1 MTAFADV
8 TGGMNPLQ
16 SAQALNTAQQGSR
29 DEIDWA
35 NKQLLRNLQSAHTND
50 DGSLDQF
57 GFIHAA
63 ASHGVGPDAVKAW
76 LANQNDTYNT
86 ATNQS
91 TTNMLLKTLNL
102 NPNAL
107 RDQSKLPGQP
117 GAGGMNSID
126 GEQIPAGQ
134 SIQYNNEQGAGAPQG
149 NSTLNLDAS
158 PDTSDEV
165 RARAAARA
173 QNGAVPQPTDLDTQ
187 TNAMGARA
195 SAWGKGSPTTAA
207 IQKQIGLTGSDVD
220 GTWGPK
226 TAAAYKAYLANNPNA
241 GVVQAGSKL
250 QFLQDQ
256 TANPNVPT
264 TGDQGTGN
272 GAVGS
277 QTNPAPY
284 VKGEPHYS
292 DTYYGVPGQNGI
304 VPIKGSVQRPAGAA
318 AFTPNQPTA
327 APSATS
333 TSAGAFAPK
342 PVTGSK
348 AMTSGDDAASLLDTK
363 TEQMT
368 KRATA
373 WGKGSPAVASIQKE
387 IGLTGKDV
395 DGTWGPKTAAAYR
408 KYLQNNPNAGVVPVG
423 TQLQFKSDVGDTTP
437 QVVVNASNPEANSGG
452 TFTAPPP
459 QDNSMSYTA
468 TQDKRSILERLAD
481 SGSGSPTVPNAGTSG
496 ASDDNAKIFNYANVV
511 KTGNLNLKQGVDATL
526 AKMGKSQDQQGVNEI
541 LEQAAHGVP
550 VPTPQMKDG
559 RLDVLGYTQEVQ
571 AYGAKVIAAKTAAAK
586 ALADGNTTA
595 LSEILG
601 RDQYSMAKAN
611 QEKEFSQVSHP
622 AIKGYLPSP
631 SEKQNLTDASGADK
645 EIISL
650 MQSPPSPNSAEWGA
664 FKLMLGKSIIKGM
677 NLPVGEGM
685 VDAVGQQVQN
695 GANIGDVVKS
705 AANGLAQGGLSAAA
719 ANAAATGMVQAY
731 QSALGI
737 NSIDGAKYLV
747 KGTSDFIRNK
757 WSAYGKG
764 AEFDSYF
771 PEYKGGVGGPSSGK
785 KTGPGAFIPK
795 KKTGP
800 LSGSSF

>member
-63 ASHGVGPDAVKAW
+63 ASHSVGPEAVKAW

-134 SIQYNNEQGAGAPQG
+134 SIQYNNEQGAGSPQG

-173 QNGAVPQPTDLDTQ
+173 N
-187 TNAMGARA
+187 
-195 SAWGKGSPTTAA
+195 
-207 IQKQIGLTGSDVD
+207 
-220 GTWGPK
+220 
-226 TAAAYKAYLANNPNA
+226 
-241 GVVQAGSKL
+241 
-250 QFLQDQ
+250 
-256 TANPNVPT
+256 
-264 TGDQGTGN
+264 
-272 GAVGS
+272 
-277 QTNPAPY
+277 
-284 VKGEPHYS
+284 
-292 DTYYGVPGQNGI
+292 
-304 VPIKGSVQRPAGAA
+304 GAA
-318 AFTPNQPTA
+318 AFVPAQPQQNQGQQT
-327 APSATS
+327 
-333 TSAGAFAPK
+333 AGADAFTPK
-342 PVTGSK
+342 PVTGAK
-348 AMTSGDDAASLLDTK
+348 AMTFD
-363 TEQMT
+363 
-368 KRATA
+368 
-373 WGKGSPAVASIQKE
+373 
-387 IGLTGKDV
+387 
-395 DGTWGPKTAAAYR
+395 
-408 KYLQNNPNAGVVPVG
+408 
-423 TQLQFKSDVGDTTP
+423 DTTAKSGKSAQP
-437 QVVVNASNPEANSGG
+437 TPEPNQVVVNARSDEANSGG
-452 TFTAPPP
+452 TFTAPAP
-459 QDNSMSYTA
+459 QDNSMSYTS
-468 TQDKRSILERLAD
+468 TPDRRSILERLAD
-481 SGSGSPTVPNAGTSG
+481 SGSGTPTLPNGGTAATSN
-496 ASDDNAKIFNYANVV
+496 DNSNIFNYANVV

-526 AKMGKSQDQQGVNEI
+526 AKMGKSQDQQGVDEI

-550 VPTPQMKDG
+550 VPTPQMKEG

-571 AYGAKVIAAKTAAAK
+571 AYGAKVMAAKTAAAK

-595 LSEILG
+595 LSEVLG

-622 AIKGYLPSP
+622 AISGYLPSP
-631 SEKQNLTDASGADK
+631 AEKQNLTDASGADK

-650 MQSPPSPNSAEWGA
+650 MQKPPSPNSAEWGA

-705 AANGLAQGGLSAAA
+705 AANGLVQGGLSGAA

-764 AEFDSYF
+764 DKFDEFF
-771 PEYKGGVGGPSSGK
+771 PEYKGGVGGGPAAGK
-785 KTGPGAFIPK
+785 KTGPGAFTPK
-795 KKTGP
+795 KTAGP

>member
-63 ASHGVGPDAVKAW
+63 SSHGVGPDAVKAW

-91 TTNMLLKTLNL
+91 TTNMLLKTLSL
-102 NPNAL
+102 NPDAL

-173 QNGAVPQPTDLDTQ
+173 N
-187 TNAMGARA
+187 
-195 SAWGKGSPTTAA
+195 
-207 IQKQIGLTGSDVD
+207 
-220 GTWGPK
+220 
-226 TAAAYKAYLANNPNA
+226 
-241 GVVQAGSKL
+241 
-250 QFLQDQ
+250 
-256 TANPNVPT
+256 
-264 TGDQGTGN
+264 
-272 GAVGS
+272 
-277 QTNPAPY
+277 
-284 VKGEPHYS
+284 
-292 DTYYGVPGQNGI
+292 
-304 VPIKGSVQRPAGAA
+304 GAA
-318 AFTPNQPTA
+318 AFTPTQSQQNQVQEQHTGA
-327 APSATS
+327 A
-333 TSAGAFAPK
+333 AFSPK
-342 PVTGSK
+342 PVTGAK
-348 AMTSGDDAASLLDTK
+348 AMTSSDDNTAS
-363 TEQMT
+363 
-368 KRATA
+368 
-373 WGKGSPAVASIQKE
+373 
-387 IGLTGKDV
+387 
-395 DGTWGPKTAAAYR
+395 
-408 KYLQNNPNAGVVPVG
+408 N
-423 TQLQFKSDVGDTTP
+423 
-437 QVVVNASNPEANSGG
+437 QVVVHASNPEANSGG
-452 TFTAPPP
+452 TFTAPAP
-459 QDNSMSYTA
+459 QDNSMSYTS
-468 TQDKRSILERLAD
+468 TPDRRSILERLAD
-481 SGSGSPTVPNAGTSG
+481 SGSGTPTLPNGSTTTTSG
-496 ASDDNAKIFNYANVV
+496 DNANIFNYDNVV

-526 AKMGKSQDQQGVNEI
+526 AKMGKSQNQQGVDAI

-571 AYGAKVIAAKTAAAK
+571 AYGAKVMAAKTAAAK

-595 LSEILG
+595 LSEVLG

-622 AIKGYLPSP
+622 AISGYLPSP
-631 SEKQNLTDASGADK
+631 AEKQNLTDASAADK

-650 MQSPPSPNSAEWGA
+650 MQNPPSPNSAEWGA

-705 AANGLAQGGLSAAA
+705 AANGLVQNGLSGAA

-764 AEFDSYF
+764 DKFDEFF
-771 PEYKGGVGGPSSGK
+771 PEYKGGVGGGPAAGK
-785 KTGPGAFIPK
+785 KTGPGAFTPK
-795 KKTGP
+795 KTAGP

>member
-1 MTAFADV
+1 MPTSFADV

-16 SAQALNTAQQGSR
+16 TAQALSTAQQGSR

-35 NKQLLRNLQSAHTND
+35 NKQALRNLQSAHTND

-63 ASHGVGPDAVKAW
+63 ASHGIAPDAVKAW

-91 TTNMLLKTLNL
+91 TTNMLLKALNL
-102 NPNAL
+102 NPDAL

-117 GAGGMNSID
+117 GAGGMNYVD
-126 GEQIPAGQ
+126 GVQIPVGQ
-134 SIQYNNEQGAGAPQG
+134 SIQYNNEQGAGAPTG
-149 NSTLNLDAS
+149 KSTLNLDS
-158 PDTSDEV
+158 LPDTSDAV
-165 RARAAARA
+165 RAKAEAA
-173 QNGAVPQPTDLDTQ
+173 
-187 TNAMGARA
+187 
-195 SAWGKGSPTTAA
+195 
-207 IQKQIGLTGSDVD
+207 
-220 GTWGPK
+220 
-226 TAAAYKAYLANNPNA
+226 KAN
-241 GVVQAGSKL
+241 
-250 QFLQDQ
+250 
-256 TANPNVPT
+256 
-264 TGDQGTGN
+264 
-272 GAVGS
+272 
-277 QTNPAPY
+277 
-284 VKGEPHYS
+284 
-292 DTYYGVPGQNGI
+292 
-304 VPIKGSVQRPAGAA
+304 GAA
-318 AFTPNQPTA
+318 AFAPTQPSQN
-327 APSATS
+327 PGQEQQSAG
-333 TSAGAFAPK
+333 AGAFAPK

-348 AMTSGDDAASLLDTK
+348 AMTSGDDEASRKQQDQPDQP
-363 TEQMT
+363 EQ
-368 KRATA
+368 
-373 WGKGSPAVASIQKE
+373 PVQ
-387 IGLTGKDV
+387 
-395 DGTWGPKTAAAYR
+395 DG
-408 KYLQNNPNAGVVPVG
+408 N
-423 TQLQFKSDVGDTTP
+423 
-437 QVVVNASNPEANSGG
+437 QVVVNAHNPEANSGG

-459 QDNSMSYTA
+459 QDYSMSYTA
-468 TQDKRSILERLAD
+468 TPDKRSILERLAD

-595 LSEILG
+595 LSEVLG

-650 MQSPPSPNSAEWGA
+650 MQNPPSPNSAEWGA

-705 AANGLAQGGLSAAA
+705 AANGLAQGGLIAAA

-764 AEFDSYF
+764 DKFDEFF
-771 PEYKGGVGGPSSGK
+771 PEYKGGVGGGPAAGK
-785 KTGPGAFIPK
+785 KTGPGAFTPK
-795 KKTGP
+795 KTAGP